1 MESYKKLLLA
11 NKAWVE
17 DKLNVSEEYFT
28 KMADDQTPEF
38 LWIGCADS
46 RVPAEDVTGTEP
58 GELFVHR
65 NIANQVIHT
74 DFNMLSVLQYAV
86 EVLKVKHIIVCG
98 HYGLIN
104 KWLRNIKDVYRMHQ
118 HELDGLPDADRKLR
132 RLVELNVQEQV
143 WKLAETSFV
152 QHAWQADQSVHLH
165 GWVYDLHTGLIKDML
180 MLTPKTPIED
190 IYKLEFDDL
199 RAGRW
204 RPPRIDHPPRRSMD
218 DDPGSHFSNTP
229 LDRFPP
235 PDRGLRAR
243 SHRARHLLLSRPP
256 VRVVHIAQSRWRVHR
271 ARRASVRLRCG
282 ARIVTVA
289 AAAPASMPCHE
300 ARRHAPSA
308 YALHAGAPR
317 NGPSV
322 SRWPQPSRARPE

>member
-17 DKLNVSEEYFT
+17 DKLNVSEDYFT
-28 KMADDQTPEF
+28 RIADDQTPEF
-38 LWIGCADS
+38 LWIGCSDS

-65 NIANQVIHT
+65 NIANQVLHT

-98 HYGLIN
+98 HYGCGGVRNALSHKHLGLIN

-118 HELDGLPDADRKLR
+118 HELDGLPGVERKLS

-152 QHAWQADQSVHLH
+152 QHAWQTDHSIHLH

-180 MLTPKTPIED
+180 MLTPGTPIED
-190 IYKLEFDDL
+190 IYRLEFPDL
-199 RAGRW
+199 
-204 RPPRIDHPPRRSMD
+204 S
-218 DDPGSHFSNTP
+218 
-229 LDRFPP
+229 
-235 PDRGLRAR
+235 
-243 SHRARHLLLSRPP
+243 
-256 VRVVHIAQSRWRVHR
+256 
-271 ARRASVRLRCG
+271 
-282 ARIVTVA
+282 
-289 AAAPASMPCHE
+289 
-300 ARRHAPSA
+300 PS
-308 YALHAGAPR
+308 
-317 NGPSV
+317 
-322 SRWPQPSRARPE
+322 